1 MKPKVLLS
9 ARGQIDCVDCGLR
22 SVAGAQGIIAK
33 ITCRRVVTKLILS
46 HNELSDDGCIVLF
59 TFLNSAMGR
68 KYHITEISL
77 NSNGISDRGLEAI
90 SSYLVGNVHLRELY
104 LQNNNLTANPGVVLT
119 FARAINRSQLRFLSL
134 TTNRA
139 LSDAFAQRFIP
150 ALDCPTLGELH
161 LSATDITY
169 RSAACIS
176 DYITS
181 PRCQLHTL
189 RLNGNHL
196 GFRGAR
202 KIIGALESANFTLLS
217 LELHANQIAVGMDG
231 SDNTSDEDEGEQ
243 IGPESW
249 KHCETLLQR
258 VVTRNRHLKQAVEKE
273 ALELLVCS
281 RAVLLRS
288 GRGFVQDTGAS
299 LEACSDSCSCV
310 PDSAARIT
318 EITSIGTNRFPFTS
332 FPTELQLY
340 ILSFLAPT
348 LSPMQRVNIFTY
360 ASSPTT
366 LPQLLPCLSSSSST
380 SSPKLCIPD
389 PTTSMMGTSGL
400 GQAELSPELGTLNI
414 GSNNLNSTPST
425 SKRPVW
431 SVVGGQR
438 GGCASGK
445 CMGGTGSVLCH
456 RMQERTRWL
465 EAVRCTAYDA
475 TGQTK

>member
-281 RAVLLRS
+281 RAVLLR
-288 GRGFVQDTGAS
+288 
-299 LEACSDSCSCV
+299 
-310 PDSAARIT
+310 IT

-360 ASSPTT
+360 ASSPMT